1 MMDNCLSTCS
11 TLSKYR
17 SDNPTMLCTVC
28 VCRIQAKKRELRER
42 QARERD
48 YAEIQDV
55 TRAFSSDE
63 EHTYAGIGSLD
74 SSMDSSQ
81 SLNQDQ
87 RPHSPRDQGLE
98 SLYAQVNKPRN
109 GGPLSSDR

>member
-1 MMDNCLSTCS
+1 MLDNCLSAFCLPKES
-11 TLSKYR
+11 IYS
-17 SDNPTMLCTVC
+17 MWCTVC
-28 VCRIQAKKRELRER
+28 VCRIQAKTRELRER

-81 SLNQDQ
+81 SLNQEQ
-87 RPHSPRDQGLE
+87 RPHSPREQGLE